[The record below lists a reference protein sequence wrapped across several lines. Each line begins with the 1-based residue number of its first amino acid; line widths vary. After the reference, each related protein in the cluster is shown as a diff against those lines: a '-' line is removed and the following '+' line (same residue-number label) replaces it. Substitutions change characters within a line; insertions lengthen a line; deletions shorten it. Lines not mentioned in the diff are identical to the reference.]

1 VGGRDNSEGRVEV
14 CTGGLWGTVC
24 DNHWETLE
32 ATVVCKQLDLQV
44 AGPRKYTMLLISK
57 LLYLI
62 TRLCIY
68 TGPIGVGAA
77 YFGAGRDPILMDAVH
92 CQGSERNLTQC
103 THKLENSCTHSEDVG
118 VICLSKL

>member
-44 AGPRKYTMLLISK
+44 AGPR
-57 LLYLI
+57 
-62 TRLCIY
+62 
-68 TGPIGVGAA
+68 PIGVGAA